1 MDAHQET
8 DRRIAEMVRACY
20 WDRDIN
26 CARTPLYCMRRLFD
40 LPLDPQLDHAAIGLN
55 GAGRMG
61 CQCGLLEGALL
72 FLGIHASSLGKT
84 EKEVCAV
91 CGRYTAAFQK
101 HFGGI
106 DCRMLRPGGFQKGDP
121 PHLCEGLT
129 VEAVRLLHDFV
140 AALR

>member
-26 CARTPLYCMRRLFD
+26 CARTTLYCMSRLFD
-40 LPLDPQLDHAAIGLN
+40 LPLDPQLDRAAIGLN

-72 FLGIHASSLGKT
+72 FLGIHASFLGK
-84 EKEVCAV
+84 
-91 CGRYTAAFQK
+91 RSAASLRGADR
-101 HFGGI
+101 GG
-106 DCRMLRPGGFQKGDP
+106 CP
-121 PHLCEGLT
+121 PAPRFCDG
-129 VEAVRLLHDFV
+129 V
-140 AALR
+140 ALIGEWIAGPAPI

>member
-1 MDAHQET
+1 
-8 DRRIAEMVRACY
+8 
-20 WDRDIN
+20 
-26 CARTPLYCMRRLFD
+26 
-40 LPLDPQLDHAAIGLN
+40 
-55 GAGRMG
+55 MG

-72 FLGIHASSLGKT
+72 FLGVHASSLGKT

-91 CGRYTAAFQK
+91 CGRYAAAFQER
-101 HFGGI
+101 FGGV
-106 DCRMLRPGGFQKGDP
+106 DCRVLRPGGFQKSDP

>member
-26 CARTPLYCMRRLFD
+26 CARTTLYCMSRLFD
-40 LPLDPQLDHAAIGLN
+40 LPLDPQLDRAAIGLN

-72 FLGIHASSLGKT
+72 FLGIHASFLGKT

-91 CGRYTAAFQK
+91 CGRYKRSAASLRGADR
-101 HFGGI
+101 GG
-106 DCRMLRPGGFQKGDP
+106 CP
-121 PHLCEGLT
+121 P
-129 VEAVRLLHDFV
+129 AP
-140 AALR
+140 

>member
-26 CARTPLYCMRRLFD
+26 CARTTLYCMSRLFD
-40 LPLDPQLDHAAIGLN
+40 LPLDPQLDRAAIGLN

-106 DCRMLRPGGFQKGDP
+106 DCRMLRPGGLQKGDP

-140 AALR
+140 TALR